1 MELYVWKYPFFK
13 QRPYFD
19 LMIII
24 IFSDIMK
31 TRRELSM
38 CMPSFTFISFN
49 YKMLIFMCAIA
60 ELGRPPTANIARN
73 SELRGT

>member
-1 MELYVWKYPFFK
+1 
-13 QRPYFD
+13 
-19 LMIII
+19 
-24 IFSDIMK
+24 MK